1 MSKFNQSKTSQDEKD
16 LTINLAGGEAYEL
29 SPKQALVNHLLT
41 SFVQNQAYRT
51 EAEGLDELSK
61 LIAANDAKFVAK
73 AAVYARTKFGMRSVT
88 HVTAAQLAKRVK
100 GEAWTKNFFDQVTY
114 RADDMMEILA
124 YYKNVI
130 KGPVPNSV
138 KKGFAKAF
146 ARFNEYQLAKYK
158 KSNSE
163 FSLVDVVNLVHPK
176 ANPFLTKLM
185 KGTLGAAETWETTLT
200 KVGQSAAEGE
210 GTDAEKQ
217 ETLEELK
224 GDAWAKLVTE
234 KKLPYFALLR
244 NVRNILQN
252 APEVIDQV
260 CEALVHAET
269 IKKSLVLP
277 FRFNTALR
285 AIKSENSVE
294 ARKVQ
299 VAISKAIE
307 ISLGN
312 VPDLP
317 GKTLVVV
324 DTSGSMM
331 GSGYGM
337 GGRQTDAPIEI
348 AATFAA
354 ALYKK
359 LGSDLMLFDTSARYI
374 NPNPADSLITIRQNI
389 IEKAEGGG
397 TDFRIIFKTAS
408 KAYDRIVILSDMQ
421 GWLGYDSPVEDFKAY
436 RQRTSSN
443 PFVYSWDLQGN
454 STAQFPERK
463 IFCLAGFSD
472 KVFNTMALMESDRDA
487 LIKEIEKINF
497 D

>member
-1 MSKFNQSKTSQDEKD
+1 MGKFNKNANAPEETV
-16 LTINLAGGEAYEL
+16 INDAGGEAYAL

-51 EAEGLDELSK
+51 EAEGLDDLSK
-61 LIAANDAKFVAK
+61 LIAANDPKFVAK
-73 AAVYARTKFGMRSVT
+73 AAIYARTKFGMRSVT

-100 GEAWTKNFFDQVTY
+100 GEAWTKNFFDRIIY
-114 RADDMMEILA
+114 RPDDMMEILA
-124 YYKNVI
+124 YYKNVVT
-130 KGPVPNSV
+130 GPVPNSV

-158 KSNSE
+158 KTNSE

-185 KGTLGAAETWETTLT
+185 KGTLDTAETWETTLT
-200 KVGQSAAEGE
+200 KVGQTAAEGE

-224 GDAWAKLVTE
+224 GEAWAKLVTE

-260 CEALVHAET
+260 CEALVNQEV

-285 AIKSENSVE
+285 AIQELNTPES
-294 ARKVQ
+294 RKIQ
-299 VAISKAIE
+299 VALSKAIE
-307 ISLGN
+307 ISLDN
-312 VPDLP
+312 VPDLA

-331 GSGYGM
+331 GGGYGM

-359 LGSDLMLFDTSARYI
+359 LGSDLMLFDTEARYI
-374 NPNPADSLITIRQNI
+374 NPNPADSLMTIRQNI
-389 IEKAEGGG
+389 IEKAQGGG
-397 TDFRIIFKTAS
+397 TDFHIIFKEAS

-421 GWLGYDSPVEDFKAY
+421 GWLEYNTPIEDFKAY
-436 RQRTSSN
+436 RARTSSN
-443 PFVYSWDLQGN
+443 PFVYSWDLTGHGT
-454 STAQFPERK
+454 SQFPEKK

-472 KVFNTMALMESDRDA
+472 KVFNTMALLEQDRGA
-487 LIKEIEKINF
+487 LIKEIEAVELA
-497 D
+497 